1 VTGIGATTT
10 AAYVGGT
17 FIAFG
22 GENRLNLGELSP
34 VDGSTFAWNPSPDI
48 GPSVVALTDD
58 YAFLGGSFRIFGQSP
73 TNQPNGFFAAFSRAP
88 QMAIKKSTPGNV
100 QLDFTTGDRTD
111 AVLQSTTNLVNAVW
125 TDVQAYGPGSPQ
137 SIVVPTAPPT
147 QLFRVITH

>member
-1 VTGIGATTT
+1 
-10 AAYVGGT
+10 
-17 FIAFG
+17 
-22 GENRLNLGELSP
+22 
-34 VDGSTFAWNPSPDI
+34 
-48 GPSVVALTDD
+48 VVALTDD